1 MGGRALST
9 LAARCVYAKVATD
22 MRLPLASFFLLL
34 SAFSIPPSQ
43 GADSQLPHLERRG
56 EVTQLIVDGKPFF
69 MLAGELR
76 NSSSSSLDYMK
87 PIWPRLSAISLNT
100 VLTPISWELIE
111 PTEGTYDFSL
121 IDGLLAQARENQE
134 KVVFL
139 WLAAW
144 KNGVS
149 SYEPIWVKRD
159 TKRFPR
165 VYENGNPVTTLST
178 FSPALK
184 EADSRAFTAVMK
196 HIKEVDSA
204 HTVLMMQVENE
215 VGILGSSRDHSAAA
229 ERAFASAVPDA
240 LTSYLKAHREN
251 LDPELS
257 QLWRENGEK
266 TAGTWTEVFGNSSRA
281 DEIFMAWQY
290 GLYVHAV
297 AAKGKAAYNIPMYV
311 NCWLGGGDDTPGSYP
326 SGGPQPRVVDI
337 WKAADA
343 SFGKGPSIDLYAPDL
358 YKAEFADWSKRY
370 HRDGNPFFIPE
381 TNGGENGAANIFY
394 ALGEQAAMG
403 FSPFAID
410 SAREPEKDLGPSY
423 KAIAEIAPLV
433 LERQAADSGN
443 VHGFILDK
451 GHPSVEFVMQGNTVQ
466 VSLDEVFG
474 FHSEKGFGLIVA
486 IGPDEFVGVGKGF
499 RVLITPRSPTAPH
512 IGIASIDDGHFSEG
526 KWLPGRRL
534 NGDESDQG
542 NYWRFDQREIHIE
555 KATFY
560 HYE

>member
-1 MGGRALST
+1 
-9 LAARCVYAKVATD
+9 
-22 MRLPLASFFLLL
+22 MRLALTL
-34 SAFSIPPSQ
+34 SALLACAPALIAQ
-43 GADSQLPHLERRG
+43 DAPHLEIHGPAGR
-56 EVTQLIVDGKPFF
+56 ELTQLIVDGKPFF
-69 MLAGELR
+69 MIAGELR

-87 PIWPRLSAISLNT
+87 PIWPRLTAISLNT

-121 IDGLLAQARENQE
+121 IDGLLAQARQNHV

-149 SYEPIWVKRD
+149 SYEPVWVKRD

-165 VYENGNPVTTLST
+165 VYENGNPVTTLSS

-184 EADSRAFTAVMK
+184 EADARAFAAVMQ

-215 VGILGSSRDHSAAA
+215 VGILGSPRDHSAAA
-229 ERAFASAVPDA
+229 ERAFAGAVPEA
-240 LTSYLKAHREN
+240 LTSYLKGHRES

-266 TAGTWTEVFGNSSRA
+266 TAGAWTEVFGNSARA

-290 GLYVHAV
+290 GLYVHTV

-311 NCWLGGGDDTPGSYP
+311 NCWLGGGDDVPGSYP
-326 SGGPQPRVVDI
+326 SGGPQPRVIDI
-337 WKAADA
+337 WKAAGA
-343 SFGKGPSIDLYAPDL
+343 SLGKKPSIDLYAPDL

-433 LERQAADSGN
+433 LAKQAADAGN

-451 GHPSVEFVMQGNTVQ
+451 GHPSVEFVMHGNTVQ
-466 VSLDEVFG
+466 VSLDEIFG
-474 FHSEKGFGLIVA
+474 YHAEKGFGLIIA
-486 IGPDEFVGVGKGF
+486 TGQGEGQDEFVGAGKGF
-499 RVLITPRSPTAPH
+499 RVLITPRSPTAPR
-512 IGIASIDDGHFSEG
+512 IGIASIDEGHFSEG

-534 NGDESDQG
+534 NGDETDQG
-542 NYWRFDQREIHIE
+542 NYWRFDQRDIHIE

-560 HYE
+560 RYE